1 MSSHLSGIP
10 PLPHRPAA
18 RTFDANKSRAG
29 KSRTGEHAE
38 TLAVAAL
45 SFLAADP
52 ERLSRFLSLSGL
64 DIASLRQAAAQ
75 EGFLAGVMAHLAAD
89 EALLMEF
96 AAASGRAPEQIA
108 AACQSL
114 NPGFD

>member
-1 MSSHLSGIP
+1 LLQVVEPFGSP
-10 PLPHRPAA
+10 PLPHRPPIYKSDA
-18 RTFDANKSRAG
+18 R
-29 KSRTGEHAE
+29 KSRTEENAE
-38 TLAVAAL
+38 TLAVEAL

-52 ERLSRFLSLSGL
+52 ERLSRFLSLSGV
-64 DIASLRQAAAQ
+64 DIASLRHAAAQ
-75 EGFLAGVMAHLAAD
+75 EGFLAGIMAHLAAD

-114 NPGFD
+114 NPGFDS